1 MQVRRMELEQTAAR
15 AGMVATP
22 TVLSILG
29 VFTYRASVEQE
40 YGFERRRGFGAYGNN
55 TEELLRSADGAL
67 SPKVQGDTASSSPID
82 RRCASRLARASKPSL

>member
-40 YGFERRRGFGAYGNN
+40 YGFERCRGFGAYGNN

-67 SPKVQGDTASSSPID
+67 YRQRCRATP
-82 RRCASRLARASKPSL
+82 RRHRRLTGGVLLV